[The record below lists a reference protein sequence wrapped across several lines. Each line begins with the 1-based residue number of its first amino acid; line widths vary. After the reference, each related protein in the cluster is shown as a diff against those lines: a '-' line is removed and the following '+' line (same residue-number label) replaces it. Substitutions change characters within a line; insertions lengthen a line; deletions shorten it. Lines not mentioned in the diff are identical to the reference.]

1 MCPLGAHL
9 RSHKQPDTYLYWPV
23 QVQVR
28 VQTERFL
35 YVFSIVK
42 QLCNVSVDSP
52 LWFAFKLMQVANI
65 DLSEMV
71 SIISAVLTDCAHN
84 QGY

>member
-35 YVFSIVK
+35 YVFSKVK
-42 QLCNVSVDSP
+42 QLSNVSVDSP
-52 LWFAFKLMQVANI
+52 LLWINI
-65 DLSEMV
+65 
-71 SIISAVLTDCAHN
+71 N
-84 QGY
+84 K

>member
-42 QLCNVSVDSP
+42 QLSNVFVDSP
-52 LWFAFKLMQVANI
+52 LP
-65 DLSEMV
+65 
-71 SIISAVLTDCAHN
+71 
-84 QGY
+84 